1 MNMRTNICLAITISV
16 VLSFLVACSPA
27 APTAVPAKP
36 ATAAAPAV
44 AATTAPPAPAPAT
57 TAPAAAATK
66 PAAAAT
72 VGSPATKIKR
82 GGTLRLAQNY
92 TIPSFDP
99 HLTSAALGVHSV
111 LYDGFLR
118 FDMTQPSPP
127 KFEVTPELVESWQI
141 TDPKTINMKMARGVK
156 FHDGSDFNAQ
166 VARWNLDRMMTHP
179 KSVMK
184 SALAAIQSVE
194 VVDDFTLKLLLKNPS
209 ASILVQIAQP
219 SGFRVGVV
227 SQKAIEQSGDDGF
240 NRKPVGS
247 GPFVFS
253 DWVTDDHATLKRF
266 DGYWRKGADGQALPY
281 LDGYVYRY
289 IADPS
294 VALLEL
300 QSGNLEFL
308 ENVEA
313 KDVERV
319 KGNQNLALY
328 DLAWAG
334 GSAFPA
340 LGLYMQ
346 GPVMGKDKRLRQ
358 AAFYALDRESMAK
371 ALGFGLARPWYYPY
385 WAEGTLGYDPTLPK
399 YDFQLQKAKDL
410 LREAGYPNGIE
421 VTLDTIARQPELRI
435 SEVLQSMWNA
445 AGLKTTINAIE
456 RLAWIDKVNTAKK
469 FDAAIWGGPMM
480 FDPGFTGLYLKTG
493 AAQNWG
499 SYSNPEVDK
508 LIDQADASYDA
519 KEREQMYK
527 RIQRLVYED
536 AYISYGYVLPTF
548 KATTSKLMG
557 VKFQW
562 TRVDL
567 NEAWLDK

>member
-1 MNMRTNICLAITISV
+1 MRVTTLTVISSLV
-16 VLSFLVACSPA
+16 LVALAVGCAQAPPAVPSASPSSPA
-27 APTAVPAKP
+27 PP
-36 ATAAAPAV
+36 TAAAPP
-44 AATTAPPAPAPAT
+44 AAAT
-57 TAPAAAATK
+57 TAPAA
-66 PAAAAT
+66 PAA
-72 VGSPATKIKR
+72 SPAVATASPAPKIKR

-111 LYDGFLR
+111 LYDGLLR
-118 FDMTQPSPP
+118 FDMVQQSPP
-127 KFEVTPELVESWQI
+127 KFDVTPELVESWQI
-141 TDPKTINMKMARGVK
+141 TDPKTITMKLGRGVK

-166 VARWNLDRMMTHP
+166 VAKWNLDRMMTHS

-184 SALAAIQSVE
+184 AALAATQSVE
-194 VVDDFTLKLLLKNPS
+194 VVDDYTIKLLLKAPS

-219 SGFRVGVV
+219 SGFRAGVV
-227 SQKAIEQSGDDGF
+227 SQKAVEQLGDDGF

-253 DWVTDDHATLKRF
+253 EWVTDDHATLKRF
-266 DGYWRKGADGQALPY
+266 DSYWRKGADGQPLPY
-281 LDGYVYRY
+281 MDGYVYRY
-289 IADPS
+289 IPDPS
-294 VALLEL
+294 VAMLEL
-300 QSGNLEFL
+300 VSGNLEFL

-319 KGNQNLALY
+319 KANPSLSLY

-334 GSAFPA
+334 GGAFPA
-340 LGLYMQ
+340 LGLHLQ

-371 ALGFGLARPWYYPY
+371 ALGFGLARAWYYPY
-385 WAEGTLGYDPTLPK
+385 WAEATLGYDPTLPK
-399 YDFQLQKAKDL
+399 YDFQPQKARQL
-410 LREAGYPNGIE
+410 LTEAGYPNGIE

-445 AGLKTTINAIE
+445 AGIKTTINALE
-456 RLAWIDKVNTAKK
+456 RLAWIDKVNGAKN

-480 FDPGFTGLYLKTG
+480 FDPGYTGLYLKTG

-508 LIDQADASYDA
+508 LIDQADATYDA
-519 KEREQMYK
+519 KQREQLYK
-527 RIQRLVYED
+527 QIQRLVYDD
-536 AYISYGYVLPTF
+536 AYITYGYVLPSL
-548 KATTSKLMG
+548 KASTGKLKG
-557 VKFQW
+557 LKFQW
-562 TRVDL
+562 TRVDV